1 MKVTAVDKYT
11 GEKIYELEMK
21 ECEVE
26 HSCPDY
32 TPERCYTFC
41 PQFDAMGIERASDQW
56 QVRAIERDTGKL
68 IVFPH
73 VFDDPDEVAHQ
84 FVKVCRSPH
93 YRSVDIAL
101 VLD

>member
-1 MKVTAVDKYT
+1 MKVTAVNKYT
-11 GEKIYELEMK
+11 GEKIYELELK
-21 ECEVE
+21 EC
-26 HSCPDY
+26 
-32 TPERCYTFC
+32 
-41 PQFDAMGIERASDQW
+41 GIERASDQW

>member
-1 MKVTAVDKYT
+1 M
-11 GEKIYELEMK
+11 I
-21 ECEVE
+21 
-26 HSCPDY
+26 
-32 TPERCYTFC
+32 
-41 PQFDAMGIERASDQW
+41 DAMRIKLTSDQW
-56 QVRAIERDTGKL
+56 QVRAIECYTGRL

>member
-1 MKVTAVDKYT
+1 M
-11 GEKIYELEMK
+11 I
-21 ECEVE
+21 
-26 HSCPDY
+26 
-32 TPERCYTFC
+32 
-41 PQFDAMGIERASDQW
+41 DAMGFERKGDRW

-84 FVKVCRSPH
+84 FARVCESPH
-93 YRSVDIAL
+93 YRSVDIEV

>member
-1 MKVTAVDKYT
+1 M
-11 GEKIYELEMK
+11 I
-21 ECEVE
+21 
-26 HSCPDY
+26 
-32 TPERCYTFC
+32 
-41 PQFDAMGIERASDQW
+41 DAMGLERKGDRW

-84 FVKVCRSPH
+84 FARVCKSPH
-93 YRSVDIAL
+93 YRSVDIEV

>member
-1 MKVTAVDKYT
+1 MTVVNDINGKAID
-11 GEKIYELEMK
+11 
-21 ECEVE
+21 VE
-26 HSCPDY
+26 SALNLM
-32 TPERCYTFC
+32 E
-41 PQFDAMGIERASDQW
+41 IEHKADRW

-84 FVKVCRSPH
+84 FARVCKSPN
-93 YRSVDIAL
+93 YRSVDIEV

>member
-1 MKVTAVDKYT
+1 M
-11 GEKIYELEMK
+11 I
-21 ECEVE
+21 
-26 HSCPDY
+26 
-32 TPERCYTFC
+32 
-41 PQFDAMGIERASDQW
+41 DAMGIERASDQW